1 MIHSTS
7 FVACVRNVVRFL
19 FWIALIHY
27 SYVIEYFL
35 FLKHIWKKKNMVM
48 DVTDWAYWR
57 QIIQPPKKQT
67 TKNKF
72 LPLAL
77 RTAGTEK
84 VWSAGVGPK
93 PQFSRRSHSE
103 AASPGSRSLFELQM
117 YEMQRCSR
125 HHATDKNQLRQ
136 QCQVQTPHWLQMQ
149 ELLACTQPGEHR
161 HWRLSTP
168 SPVYLCWL

>member
-35 FLKHIWKKKNMVM
+35 LLKHIWKKHDHRGFWLGLFKTNN
-48 DVTDWAYWR
+48 TTT
-57 QIIQPPKKQT
+57 KKRT

-93 PQFSRRSHSE
+93 PQCSRRSHSE
-103 AASPGSRSLFELQM
+103 AASPGSRSLLELQM

-125 HHATDKNQLRQ
+125 HHATDNNQPRQ
-136 QCQVQTPHWLQMQ
+136 HCQVQTPHWLQMQ
-149 ELLACTQPGEHR
+149 ELLAWTQPGEHR

-168 SPVYLCWL
+168 SPAYWL